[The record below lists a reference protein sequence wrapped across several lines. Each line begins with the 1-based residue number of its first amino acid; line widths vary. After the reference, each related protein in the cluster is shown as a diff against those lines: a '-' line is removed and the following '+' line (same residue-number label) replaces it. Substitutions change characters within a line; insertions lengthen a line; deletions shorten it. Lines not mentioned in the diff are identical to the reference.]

1 MSDLV
6 PATTGPQGGVPV
18 LSSLTGPA
26 GGTPLE
32 RIKHLAAQ
40 PAIRKTLPWFAGLAA
55 LGMVALTWNMVAPS
69 PQRVLYSQ
77 LDDKDRASVV
87 DALDKASIPYKID
100 NDTGALTVNE
110 ADLYKA
116 RMTVASDGAI
126 ASPDTDGGDML
137 SNLPIG
143 ASRTLEGERMRAAKE
158 HELQLTIQEI
168 DGVEAVRVHL
178 AEGEKSAFVRD
189 NMPPTAS
196 VMVRLARGRQL
207 SESQVSAIVNLVAGS
222 VPGLNIDAVKVIDQ
236 HGRLLS
242 DKTTGNAD
250 SDRMELQTRM
260 EEKLRQQVSQLLTPM
275 IGEGNFSAQI
285 QVELDMDQVT
295 SARESY
301 DKNGVLRSE
310 TQQQSQTAGAGAA
323 VGVPGALSNTPPPQT
338 TAQPGAPAAAVP
350 PGGVAPAAAAPSNNG
365 ESSATRNYELG
376 REVAVSN
383 SAPGKIKRVSVAV
396 ALSAAAMKGGKAT
409 DTDQIKQ
416 LVSAAVGADA
426 QRGDQVAVMVRKFDA
441 GEVEALPFYEA
452 PWFATVL
459 RNAVALIAVLLV
471 LLLGVRPLI
480 KTLRREPAE
489 RTDDAEG
496 QTPDGLALP
505 GLPTGAGA
513 GASPL
518 SGAVDNA
525 LLGQQ
530 ISLAQRMI
538 DERPDSAAAALRAM
552 LKVQPEAAR

>member
-1 MSDLV
+1 MSDLI
-6 PATTGPQGGVPV
+6 PAQAGAGQGVSV
-18 LSSLTGPA
+18 LSSFAGPS

-32 RIKHLAAQ
+32 RLKNLAAQ
-40 PAIRKTLPWFAGLAA
+40 PAVRKALPWFVGVAA
-55 LGMVALTWNMVAPS
+55 LGGAAMTWNMVAPS
-69 PQRVLYSQ
+69 PQRTLYSQ
-77 LDDKDRASVV
+77 LDDKERASVV
-87 DALDKASIPYKID
+87 DALDKASIAYKID
-100 NDTGALTVNE
+100 ANTGSLTVNE

-116 RMTVASDGAI
+116 RMTVASDGAL
-126 ASPDTDGGDML
+126 ASPDSGGDSL
-137 SNLPIG
+137 SDLPIG
-143 ASRTLEGERMRAAKE
+143 ASRTLEGERLRASKE
-158 HELQLTIQEI
+158 KDLQLTIQEI

-189 NMPPTAS
+189 NLPPTAS
-196 VMVRLARGRQL
+196 VMLRLARGRQL
-207 SESQVSAIVNLVAGS
+207 SESQVMAIVNLVAGS
-222 VPGLNIDAVKVIDQ
+222 VPGLSIDGVKVIDQ

-242 DKTTGNAD
+242 EKGASAE
-250 SDRMELQTRM
+250 SDRIELQSRM

-285 QVELDMDQVT
+285 QVDLDMDQVT

-310 TQQQSQTAGAGAA
+310 TQQQSQSAGAAGTA

-338 TAQPGAPAAAVP
+338 TAQPGAPAAGAAVP
-350 PGGVAPAAAAPSNNG
+350 PATVAAAPQANG

-376 REVAVSN
+376 REVAVAN
-383 SAPGKIKRVSVAV
+383 STPGKIKRVSVAV

-426 QRGDQVAVMVRKFDA
+426 ARGDQVAVMVRKFDA
-441 GEVEALPFYEA
+441 TEVEALPFYEA

-459 RNAVALIAVLLV
+459 RNGVALIALLLV

-480 KTLRREPAE
+480 KAVRRQPAE
-489 RTDDAEG
+489 SDDEASA
-496 QTPDGLALP
+496 TPTGLALP
-505 GLPTGAGA
+505 SMPGAAPSMAPT
-513 GASPL
+513 PL

-538 DERPDSAAAALRAM
+538 EERPDSAVVALRQM
-552 LKVQPEAAR
+552 LKTQAEKAQ